1 MKMLNIP
8 VPEDLPDL
16 LKMSE
21 EEFRREAQL
30 LLAAK
35 LYELGRLT
43 AGMAARLAGVDRITF
58 LTLLARYHVPA
69 VNLTGEEV
77 TREIEAAR
85 RLATT

>member
-1 MKMLNIP
+1 MKRLNIP
-8 VPEDLPDL
+8 VPEDLPDV

-21 EEFRREAQL
+21 EEFRQEALL

-43 AGMAARLAGVDRITF
+43 AGMAARLAGVDRVTF
-58 LTLLARYHVPA
+58 LTLLSRYRAPA
-69 VNLTGEEV
+69 INLTGAEA

-85 RLATT
+85 RLASA

>member
-1 MKMLNIP
+1 MKTLNIP
-8 VPEDLPDL
+8 VPDDLPDV

-43 AGMAARLAGVDRITF
+43 AGMAARLAGVDRVTF
-58 LTLLARYHVPA
+58 LALLARYHAPA
-69 VNLTGEEV
+69 INLTGEEA
-77 TREIEAAR
+77 THEIEAAR
-85 RLATT
+85 RLTTP